1 MGITLANNAHTTL
14 SADASST
21 DTTIYVEDIDS
32 FPTLDVG
39 DYFYLTLERT
49 SGAQEIVKVTQIN
62 ASSFNVVRG
71 QESTIPISFSIGSMA
86 KLNMTVQN
94 ITDLIV
100 TGSNVNDEAYGI
112 SWDGDTN
119 DAPSRNAIYD
129 KIEALDADT
138 LHNADIGTTVQAW
151 DNTLDGLAS
160 QNLTAANGEI
170 MLGSAA
176 TSSGDY
182 YWGVKI
188 DDAAPAVG
196 GYIWNLNGTDQWRL
210 NMNYAGNMFLYN
222 PVLGASVFTIND
234 STNVMAFVTTPT
246 VPGSGY
252 SSGWNG
258 SNEVPTKND
267 VYDKLVTVDTALAS
281 YTAADVLSKLLTV
294 DGAGS
299 GLDADLLDGL
309 SSAAFA
315 QLSGATFFGTVTLAN
330 GTLICGD
337 SGFTA
342 DANMTIKYDGT
353 TGTGSLLWEKAGTT
367 VWYARS
373 GSSGSWFLRNSA
385 LGTSAVSFAV
395 ANNNATF
402 TGTVTVPDDAY
413 AAGWDGNLTIPTKNA
428 VYDKIQSLATLADG
442 DKGDIT
448 VSASGATWT
457 IDNSTVT
464 LAKMANMATASL
476 IYRKTAGTGAPEVNT
491 LATLKT
497 DLGLTG
503 TNSGDQT
510 ITLTGNVTGSGTG
523 SFATTIANNAV
534 TLAKMATMATD
545 SILGR
550 ATASTGNVE
559 VLTALPFAFTGDV
572 TRPADSNVQTIAN
585 DAVTYAKMQN
595 VSAQYKILGRSTAGA
610 GDVEELSTSAN
621 MVSLIASADYSTAR
635 TNLGL
640 TALATTTPGTGVAT
654 FLATPSSA
662 NLLAAVTDETGTGAL
677 VFATSPTLVTPAL
690 GVATATSIQAPPK
703 ISSETTGA
711 LTSASRNCIVQC
723 SGGVTLPASGMSDGD
738 SILIDPR
745 GTARTITRPAA
756 HTMYIANTDSATG
769 TTGAHNVVTAV
780 YHGSSKWTVQGSV
793 S

>member
-21 DTTIYVEDIDS
+21 DTVIYVEDIDS
-32 FPTLDVG
+32 FPSLDVG

-100 TGSNVNDEAYGI
+100 TGSNVNDEAYGT

-119 DAPSRNAIYD
+119 DAPSRNTVYD
-129 KIEALDADT
+129 KIEMLLPSASYTAADVLSKLLTVDGIGSGLDAD
-138 LHNADIGTTVQAW
+138 L
-151 DNTLDGLAS
+151 LDGNS
-160 QNLTAANGEI
+160 
-170 MLGSAA
+170 SAYFLPA
-176 TSSGDY
+176 T
-182 YWGVKI
+182 
-188 DDAAPAVG
+188 
-196 GYIWNLNGTDQWRL
+196 T
-210 NMNYAGNMFLYN
+210 
-222 PVLGASVFTIND
+222 
-234 STNVMAFVTTPT
+234 
-246 VPGSGY
+246 
-252 SSGWNG
+252 
-258 SNEVPTKND
+258 
-267 VYDKLVTVDTALAS
+267 

-299 GLDADLLDGL
+299 LLDADLLDGYE
-309 SSAAFA
+309 ATAFA
-315 QLSGATFFGTVTLAN
+315 QLSGATFSGDVTIGGGDLIVGSTKFAGVAN
-330 GTLICGD
+330 LTLKYDNAVGY
-337 SGFTA
+337 SGRL
-342 DANMTIKYDGT
+342 IWERDGT
-353 TGTGSLLWEKAGTT
+353 TK
-367 VWYARS
+367 WYAQS
-373 GSSGSWFLRNSA
+373 GSSGSWSLRNNG
-385 LGTSAVSFAV
+385 LGTDAVSFAS
-395 ANNNATF
+395 ASNNATF

-413 AAGWDGNLTIPTKNA
+413 AAGWDGNLTTPTKNA

-550 ATASTGNVE
+550 STAATGNVE

-572 TRPADSNVQTIAN
+572 TRAADSNAQTIAN

-640 TALATTTPGTGVAT
+640 AIGTNVQAYSAILAALAA
-654 FLATPSSA
+654 SS
-662 NLLAAVTDETGTGAL
+662 NITGTIT
-677 VFATSPTLVTPAL
+677 VS
-690 GVATATSIQAPPK
+690 
-703 ISSETTGA
+703 
-711 LTSASRNCIVQC
+711 TSAP
-723 SGGVTLPASGMSDGD
+723 SGGSSGDVWYE
-738 SILIDPR
+738 R
-745 GTARTITRPAA
+745 AA
-756 HTMYIANTDSATG
+756 
-769 TTGAHNVVTAV
+769 
-780 YHGSSKWTVQGSV
+780 
-793 S
+793 